1 MVGPAPV
8 VRGQVCFDVDGTLVP
23 GTSSCAWVAAALGHE
38 AELVAAEAAYA
49 AGRMSNQEA
58 SVIDARG
65 WAGHT
70 EAEISARLE
79 TLPLVAGIAE
89 TVSWCRENGLRP
101 ILTTLAWAPVGR
113 LLAGRFGFAAYC
125 GPVPEA
131 EAGRYTGGVAEHLDE
146 YGKRDFALAQ
156 ARDHG
161 IAPECCVAVG
171 DSRSDLPLFAA
182 AGMSIGF
189 NAAPAARAVAT
200 HLVDGPDLRAILP
213 LLEAQFSSV

>member
-1 MVGPAPV
+1 VHGL
-8 VRGQVCFDVDGTLVP
+8 VCFDVDGTLVP
-23 GTSSCAWVAAALGHE
+23 GTSSGAWLAAALGHE
-38 AELVAAEAAYA
+38 AELVAAEAAYT
-49 AGRMSNQEA
+49 AGRLTNQEA

-70 EAEISARLE
+70 EDEVSARLA
-79 TLPLVAGIAE
+79 TLPLVEGIAE
-89 TVSWCRENGLRP
+89 TVAWCRDHGLRP
-101 ILTTLAWAPVGR
+101 ILTTLAWTPVGR

-131 EAGRYTGGVAEHLDE
+131 VGGRYTGGVAGHLDE

-156 ARDHG
+156 AREHG
-161 IAPECCVAVG
+161 VAPERCAAVG

-182 AGMSIGF
+182 VGTSVAF

-200 HLVDGPDLRAILP
+200 HVVDGGDLRAILP
-213 LLEAQFSSV
+213 LLAAQFSSV

>member
-1 MVGPAPV
+1 
-8 VRGQVCFDVDGTLVP
+8 VRGLVCFDVDGTLVP

-49 AGRMSNQEA
+49 AGRMTNQEA

-70 EAEISARLE
+70 EAEVLARLA
-79 TLPLVAGIAE
+79 TLPLVDGIAE
-89 TVSWCRENGLRP
+89 TVAWCRDHGLRAV
-101 ILTTLAWAPVGR
+101 LTTLAWAPVGR
-113 LLAGRFGFAAYC
+113 LLADRFGFAAYC

-131 EAGRYTGGVAEHLDE
+131 EAGRYTGRVAEHLDE

-156 ARDHG
+156 G
-161 IAPECCVAVG
+161 FAPERCAAVG

-182 AGMSIGF
+182 VGMSIGF
-189 NAAPAARAVAT
+189 NAAPHARAVAT
-200 HLVDGPDLRAILP
+200 HVVDGNDLRAIIP
-213 LLEAQFSSV
+213 LLAAQFSRV

>member
-1 MVGPAPV
+1 MGAAPV
-8 VRGQVCFDVDGTLVP
+8 TRGLVCFDVDGTLVP

-38 AELVAAEAAYA
+38 AELVAAEAAYV
-49 AGRMSNQEA
+49 AGTMTNQEA

-70 EAEISARLE
+70 EAEIAARLA
-79 TLPLVAGIAE
+79 TLPLVDGIAE
-89 TVSWCRENGLRP
+89 TVTWCRDHDLRP
-101 ILTTLAWAPVGR
+101 VLTTLAWTPVGR
-113 LLAGRFGFAAYC
+113 LLAARFGFAAYC

-131 EAGRYTGGVAEHLDE
+131 VGGRYTGRVAEHFDE

-156 ARDHG
+156 G
-161 IAPECCVAVG
+161 FAPERCAAVG

-182 AGMSIGF
+182 VGTSIAF
-189 NAAPAARAVAT
+189 NATPAARAIAT
-200 HLVDGPDLRAILP
+200 HVVDGPDLRAIIP

>member
-1 MVGPAPV
+1 
-8 VRGQVCFDVDGTLVP
+8 VRGLVCFDVDGTLVP

-49 AGRMSNQEA
+49 AGRMTNQEA

-70 EAEISARLE
+70 KAEIEARLE

-89 TVSWCRENGLRP
+89 TVAWCRGRGLRP
-101 ILTTLAWAPVGR
+101 VLTTLAWTPVGR
-113 LLAGRFGFAAYC
+113 MLAARFGFAAYC

-131 EAGRYTGGVAEHLDE
+131 ENGRYTGRVARHFDE
-146 YGKRDFALAQ
+146 FGKRDFALAQ
-156 ARDHG
+156 G
-161 IAPECCVAVG
+161 FAPERCVAVG

-182 AGMSIGF
+182 VGMSIGF
-189 NAAPAARAVAT
+189 NASPDARAVAT
-200 HLVDGPDLRAILP
+200 HLVDGADLRAIVP